1 MIMKIFRKFAYRNL
15 NYRRKMN
22 KKKLL
27 TICMFIV
34 TAGALQAQ
42 SFETAT
48 QAVKNMGVGW
58 NLGNTLDANN
68 NNGSRQDLTSEICWG
83 QPYTKPELMKMM
95 KEAGFGAIR
104 VPVTWFPHMDTSN
117 KVDAA
122 WMKRVH
128 EVVDYVLD
136 NGMYCILNV
145 HHDTGDGNSHWL
157 HASTK
162 TYNNVKG
169 KYEALWQQ
177 IAEEFKDYGEK
188 LLFEAYN
195 EMLDDDN
202 CWNYPSWYSN
212 KAYNATSAKDS
223 YDAINK
229 YAQSFVDVVRATG
242 GNNTKRNLVV
252 NTYAAACGGEWG
264 NGHPNETLTE
274 LVIPTDTKAGNGHI
288 AVEVHTYPSVTNIT
302 NAKNEVNALFSRL
315 KSKLTDAKGVPVIIG
330 EWGTANSGETDY
342 DVRHDNVIEFADYFV
357 KKAKEYNCATFHWM
371 GLTDGTNRSLPV
383 FNQADL
389 AETIV
394 KAYYGNTEGNKYPTR
409 DDITS
414 EYEVTYNNQWSEL
427 NLIQGTIS
435 TSTYKGLELEL
446 AETPA
451 AKAFQFK
458 VYPSEKT
465 QEITAAKSTL
475 TFTSAMGTS
484 ISRITMQ
491 SSQAGNKTTVKNVY
505 LIKKD
510 GTKQKTEVSAFWGC
524 SVTEKVITGIKS
536 VIYTPVPDHHIYNLR
551 GQRVTN
557 PVKGIYIQNGKKYFS
572 KKRA

>member
-1 MIMKIFRKFAYRNL
+1 MIMKIFRKFAHRNL

-22 KKKLL
+22 KKRLL
-27 TICMFIV
+27 TICMFIA
-34 TAGALQAQ
+34 TAGTLHAQ

-68 NNGSRQDLTSEICWG
+68 NNGNRQDLTSETCWG

-145 HHDTGDGNSHWL
+145 HHDTGDGNIHWL

-195 EMLDDDN
+195 EMLDDYN
-202 CWNYPSWYSN
+202 SWCFATFACSGG
-212 KAYNATSAKDS
+212 YNATDAADA

-229 YAQSFVDVVRATG
+229 YAQSFVNVVRATG
-242 GNNTKRNLVV
+242 GNNAKRNLVV
-252 NTYAAACGGEWG
+252 NTYGAC
-264 NGHPNETLTE
+264 NGAGTWNSHLKDPLKGMK
-274 LVIPTDTKAGNGHI
+274 IPTDATAGTGHI
-288 AVEVHTYPSVTNIT
+288 AVQVHTYPNVKNISSMKT
-302 NAKNEVNALFSRL
+302 EMNDMFNALNTYFI
-315 KSKLTDAKGVPVIIG
+315 SKGTPVIIG
-330 EWGTANSGETDY
+330 EWGTANNGETDY

-394 KAYYGNTEGNKYPTR
+394 KAYHGNTGGFKYPTR

-446 AETPA
+446 AEAPE

-465 QEITAAKSTL
+465 QDITAAKSTL

-524 SVTEKVITGIKS
+524 SVTENIITGIMP
-536 VIYTPVPDHHIYNLR
+536 VTYTRSTDHHIYNLS

-557 PVKGIYIQNGKKYFS
+557 PGKGIYIQNGKKFYR
-572 KKRA
+572 K

>member
-1 MIMKIFRKFAYRNL
+1 MIMKIFRKFAHRNL

-22 KKKLL
+22 KKRLL
-27 TICMFIV
+27 TICMFIA
-34 TAGALQAQ
+34 TAGTLHAQ

-68 NNGSRQDLTSEICWG
+68 NNGNRQDLTSETCWG

-145 HHDTGDGNSHWL
+145 HHDTGDGNFHWL
-157 HASTK
+157 HARTK

-177 IAEEFKDYGEK
+177 IAKEFKDYGEK

-195 EMLDDDN
+195 EMLDDYN
-202 CWNYPSWYSN
+202 SWCFATFACSGG
-212 KAYNATSAKDS
+212 YNATDAADA

-229 YAQSFVDVVRATG
+229 YAQSFVNVVRATG
-242 GNNTKRNLVV
+242 GNNAKRNLVV
-252 NTYAAACGGEWG
+252 NTYGAC
-264 NGHPNETLTE
+264 NGAGTWNSHLKDPLKEMK
-274 LVIPTDTKAGNGHI
+274 IPTDATAGTGHI
-288 AVEVHTYPSVTNIT
+288 AVQVHTYPNVKNISSMKT
-302 NAKNEVNALFSRL
+302 EMNDMFNALNTYFI
-315 KSKLTDAKGVPVIIG
+315 SKGTPVIIG
-330 EWGTANSGETDY
+330 EWGTANNGETDY

-394 KAYYGNTEGNKYPTR
+394 KAYHGNTGGFKYPTR

-446 AETPA
+446 AEAPA

-465 QEITAAKSTL
+465 QDITAAKSTL

-524 SVTEKVITGIKS
+524 SVTENIITGIMP
-536 VIYTPVPDHHIYNLR
+536 VTYTRSTDHHIYNLS

-557 PVKGIYIQNGKKYFS
+557 PGKGIYIQNGKKFYR
-572 KKRA
+572 K

>member
-1 MIMKIFRKFAYRNL
+1 MIMKIFRKFAHRNL

-22 KKKLL
+22 KKRLL
-27 TICMFIV
+27 TICMFIA
-34 TAGALQAQ
+34 TAGTLHAQ

-68 NNGSRQDLTSEICWG
+68 NNGNRQDLTSETCWG

-145 HHDTGDGNSHWL
+145 HHDTGDGNFHWL

-195 EMLDDDN
+195 EMLDDYN
-202 CWNYPSWYSN
+202 SWCFATFACSGG
-212 KAYNATSAKDS
+212 YNATDAADA

-229 YAQSFVDVVRATG
+229 YAQSFVNVVRATG
-242 GNNTKRNLVV
+242 GNNAKRNLVV
-252 NTYAAACGGEWG
+252 NTYGAC
-264 NGHPNETLTE
+264 NGAGTWNSHLKDPLKGMK
-274 LVIPTDTKAGNGHI
+274 IPTDATAGTGHI
-288 AVEVHTYPSVTNIT
+288 AVQVHTYPNVKNISSMKT
-302 NAKNEVNALFSRL
+302 EQNDMFNALNTYFI
-315 KSKLTDAKGVPVIIG
+315 SKGTPVIIG
-330 EWGTANSGETDY
+330 EWGTANNGETDY

-394 KAYYGNTEGNKYPTR
+394 KAYHGNTGGFKYPTR

-446 AETPA
+446 AEAPA

-465 QEITAAKSTL
+465 QDITAAKSTL

-524 SVTEKVITGIKS
+524 SVTENIITGIMP
-536 VIYTPVPDHHIYNLR
+536 VTYTRSTDHHIYNLS

-557 PVKGIYIQNGKKYFS
+557 PGKGIYIQNGKKFYR
-572 KKRA
+572 K

>member
-1 MIMKIFRKFAYRNL
+1 MIMKIFRKFAHRNL

-22 KKKLL
+22 KKRLL
-27 TICMFIV
+27 TICMFIA
-34 TAGALQAQ
+34 TAGTLHAQ

-68 NNGSRQDLTSEICWG
+68 NNGNRQDLTSETCWG

-145 HHDTGDGNSHWL
+145 HHDTGDGNFHWL

-202 CWNYPSWYSN
+202 SWCFATFACSGG
-212 KAYNATSAKDS
+212 YNATDAADA

-229 YAQSFVDVVRATG
+229 YAQSFVNVVRATG
-242 GNNTKRNLVV
+242 GNNAKRNLVV
-252 NTYAAACGGEWG
+252 NTYGAC
-264 NGHPNETLTE
+264 NGAGTWNSHLKDPLKGMK
-274 LVIPTDTKAGNGHI
+274 IPTDATAGTGHI
-288 AVEVHTYPSVTNIT
+288 AVQVHTYPNVKNISSMKT
-302 NAKNEVNALFSRL
+302 EMNDMFNALNTYFI
-315 KSKLTDAKGVPVIIG
+315 SKGTPVIIG
-330 EWGTANSGETDY
+330 EWGTANNGETDY

-394 KAYYGNTEGNKYPTR
+394 KAYHGNTRGFKYPTR

-446 AETPA
+446 AEAPA

-465 QEITAAKSTL
+465 QDITAAKSTL

-524 SVTEKVITGIKS
+524 SVTENIITGIMP
-536 VIYTPVPDHHIYNLR
+536 VTYTRSTDHHIYNLS

-557 PVKGIYIQNGKKYFS
+557 PGKGIYIQNGKKFYG
-572 KKRA
+572 K

>member
-1 MIMKIFRKFAYRNL
+1 MIMKIFRKFAHRNL

-22 KKKLL
+22 KKRLL
-27 TICMFIV
+27 TICMFIA
-34 TAGALQAQ
+34 TAGTLHAQ

-68 NNGSRQDLTSEICWG
+68 NNGNRQDLTSETCWG
-83 QPYTKPELMKMM
+83 QPYTKPKLMKMM

-145 HHDTGDGNSHWL
+145 HHDTGDGNFHWL

-195 EMLDDDN
+195 EMLDDYN
-202 CWNYPSWYSN
+202 SWCFATFACSGG
-212 KAYNATSAKDS
+212 YNATDAADA

-229 YAQSFVDVVRATG
+229 YAQSFVNVVRATG
-242 GNNTKRNLVV
+242 GNNAKRNLVV
-252 NTYAAACGGEWG
+252 NTYGAC
-264 NGHPNETLTE
+264 NGAGTWNSHLKDPLKGMK
-274 LVIPTDTKAGNGHI
+274 IPTDATAGTGHI
-288 AVEVHTYPSVTNIT
+288 AVQVHTYPNVKNISSMKT
-302 NAKNEVNALFSRL
+302 ELNDMFNALNTYFI
-315 KSKLTDAKGVPVIIG
+315 SKGTPVIIG
-330 EWGTANSGETDY
+330 EWGTANNGETDY

-371 GLTDGTNRSLPV
+371 GLTDGTNRTLPV

-394 KAYYGNTEGNKYPTR
+394 KAYHGNTGGFKYPTR

-446 AETPA
+446 AEAPA

-465 QEITAAKSTL
+465 QDITAAKSTL

-524 SVTEKVITGIKS
+524 SVTENIITGIIP
-536 VIYTPVPDHHIYNLR
+536 VTYTRSTDHHIYNLS

-557 PVKGIYIQNGKKYFS
+557 PGKGIYIQNGKKFYR
-572 KKRA
+572 K

>member
-58 NLGNTLDANN
+58 NLGNTLDANG
-68 NNGSRQDLTSEICWG
+68 NGVQQGLESETYWG

-104 VPVTWFPHMDTSN
+104 VPVTWYNHMDASN
-117 KVDAA
+117 KVNAA

-145 HHDTGDGNSHWL
+145 HHDTGDGNIHWL

-162 TYNNVKG
+162 TYNSVKG

-195 EMLDDDN
+195 EMLDDYN
-202 CWNYPSWYSN
+202 SWCFATFACSGG
-212 KAYNATSAKDS
+212 YNATDAADA

-229 YAQSFVDVVRATG
+229 YAQSFVNVVRATG
-242 GNNTKRNLVV
+242 GNNAKRNLVV
-252 NTYAAACGGEWG
+252 NTYGAC
-264 NGHPNETLTE
+264 NGAGTWNSHLKDPLKGMK
-274 LVIPTDTKAGNGHI
+274 IPTDATAGTGHI
-288 AVEVHTYPSVTNIT
+288 AVQVHTYPNVKNISSMKT
-302 NAKNEVNALFSRL
+302 EMNDMFNALNTYFI
-315 KSKLTDAKGVPVIIG
+315 SKDTPVIVG
-330 EWGTANSGETDY
+330 EWGTANDNEVDY
-342 DVRHDNVIEFADYFV
+342 DVRHDNVMQFADYFV
-357 KKAKEYNCATFHWM
+357 KKAKEYNCATFLWM

-394 KAYYGNTEGNKYPTR
+394 KAYHGNTGGFKYPTR

-427 NLIQGTIS
+427 NLIQGTIN

-446 AETPA
+446 AEAPA

-524 SVTEKVITGIKS
+524 SVTENIITGIMP
-536 VIYTPVPDHHIYNLR
+536 VTYTRSTDHHIYNLR

>member
-42 SFETAT
+42 SFESAT

-58 NLGNTLDANN
+58 NIGNTLDANG
-68 NNGSRQDLTSEICWG
+68 NGVQQGLESETYWG

-104 VPVTWFPHMDTSN
+104 VPVTWYNHMDASN
-117 KVDAA
+117 KVNAA

-145 HHDTGDGNSHWL
+145 HHDTGDGNIHWL

-162 TYNNVKG
+162 TYNSVKG

-195 EMLDDDN
+195 EMLDDYN
-202 CWNYPSWYSN
+202 SWCFATFACSGG
-212 KAYNATSAKDS
+212 YNATDAADA

-229 YAQSFVDVVRATG
+229 YAQSFVNVVRATG
-242 GNNTKRNLVV
+242 GNNAKRNLVV
-252 NTYAAACGGEWG
+252 NTYGAC
-264 NGHPNETLTE
+264 NGAGTWNSHLKDPLKGMK
-274 LVIPTDTKAGNGHI
+274 IPTDATAGTGHI
-288 AVEVHTYPSVTNIT
+288 AVQVHTYPNVKNISSMKT
-302 NAKNEVNALFSRL
+302 EMNDMFNVLNTYFI
-315 KSKLTDAKGVPVIIG
+315 SKGTPVIIG

-465 QEITAAKSTL
+465 QDITAAKSTL

-524 SVTEKVITGIKS
+524 SVTENIITGIMP
-536 VIYTPVPDHHIYNLR
+536 VTYTRSTDHHIYNLS

-557 PVKGIYIQNGKKYFS
+557 PGKGIYIQNGKKYFS

>member
-1 MIMKIFRKFAYRNL
+1 MIMKIFRKFAHRNL

-22 KKKLL
+22 KKRLL
-27 TICMFIV
+27 TICMFIA
-34 TAGALQAQ
+34 TAGTLHAQ

-68 NNGSRQDLTSEICWG
+68 NNGNRQDLTSETCWG

-145 HHDTGDGNSHWL
+145 HHDTGDGNFHWL

-177 IAEEFKDYGEK
+177 IAEKFKDYGEK

-202 CWNYPSWYSN
+202 SWCFATFACSGG
-212 KAYNATSAKDS
+212 YNATDAADA

-229 YAQSFVDVVRATG
+229 YAQSFVNVVRATG
-242 GNNTKRNLVV
+242 GNNAKRNLVV
-252 NTYAAACGGEWG
+252 NTYGAC
-264 NGHPNETLTE
+264 NGAGTWNSHLKDPLKGMK
-274 LVIPTDTKAGNGHI
+274 IPTDATAGTGHL
-288 AVEVHTYPSVTNIT
+288 AVQVHTYPNVKNISSMKT
-302 NAKNEVNALFSRL
+302 ELNDMFNALNTYFI
-315 KSKLTDAKGVPVIIG
+315 SKGTPVIIG
-330 EWGTANSGETDY
+330 EWGTANNGETDY

-394 KAYYGNTEGNKYPTR
+394 KAYHGNTGGFKYPTR

-446 AETPA
+446 AEAPA

-465 QEITAAKSTL
+465 QDITAAKSTL

-524 SVTEKVITGIKS
+524 SVTENIITGIMP
-536 VIYTPVPDHHIYNLR
+536 VTYTRSTDHHIYNLS

-557 PVKGIYIQNGKKYFS
+557 PGKGIYIQNGKKFYR
-572 KKRA
+572 K

>member
-1 MIMKIFRKFAYRNL
+1 MIMKIFRKFAHRNL

-22 KKKLL
+22 KKRLL
-27 TICMFIV
+27 TICMFIATV
-34 TAGALQAQ
+34 GTLHAQ

-68 NNGSRQDLTSEICWG
+68 NNGNRQDLTSETCWG

-145 HHDTGDGNSHWL
+145 HHDTGDGNFHWL

-195 EMLDDDN
+195 EMLDDYN
-202 CWNYPSWYSN
+202 SWCFATFACSGG
-212 KAYNATSAKDS
+212 YNATDAADA

-229 YAQSFVDVVRATG
+229 YAQSFVNVVRATG
-242 GNNTKRNLVV
+242 GNNAKRNLVV
-252 NTYAAACGGEWG
+252 NTYGAC
-264 NGHPNETLTE
+264 NGAGTWNSHLKDPLKGMK
-274 LVIPTDTKAGNGHI
+274 IPTDATAGTGHI
-288 AVEVHTYPSVTNIT
+288 AVQVHTYPNVKNISSMKT
-302 NAKNEVNALFSRL
+302 ELNDMFNALNTYFI
-315 KSKLTDAKGVPVIIG
+315 SKGTPVIIG
-330 EWGTANSGETDY
+330 EWGTANNGETDY

-371 GLTDGTNRSLPV
+371 GLTDGTNRSLSV

-394 KAYYGNTEGNKYPTR
+394 KAYHGNTGGFKYPTR

-446 AETPA
+446 AEAPA

-465 QEITAAKSTL
+465 QDITAAKSTL

-524 SVTEKVITGIKS
+524 SVTENIITGIMP
-536 VIYTPVPDHHIYNLR
+536 VTYTRSTDHHIYNLS

-557 PVKGIYIQNGKKYFS
+557 PGKGIYIQNGKKFYR
-572 KKRA
+572 K

>member
-1 MIMKIFRKFAYRNL
+1 MIMKIFRKFAHRNL

-22 KKKLL
+22 KKRLL
-27 TICMFIV
+27 TICMFIA
-34 TAGALQAQ
+34 TAGTLHAQ

-68 NNGSRQDLTSEICWG
+68 NNGNRQDLTSETCWG

-145 HHDTGDGNSHWL
+145 HHDTGDGNFHWL

-195 EMLDDDN
+195 EMLDDYN
-202 CWNYPSWYSN
+202 SWCFATFACSGG
-212 KAYNATSAKDS
+212 YNATDAADA

-229 YAQSFVDVVRATG
+229 YAQSFVNVVRATG
-242 GNNTKRNLVV
+242 GNNAKRNLVV
-252 NTYAAACGGEWG
+252 NTYGAC
-264 NGHPNETLTE
+264 NGAGTWNSHLKDPLKGMK
-274 LVIPTDTKAGNGHI
+274 IPTDATAGTGHI
-288 AVEVHTYPSVTNIT
+288 AVQVHTYPNVKNISSMKT
-302 NAKNEVNALFSRL
+302 ELNDMFNALNTYFI
-315 KSKLTDAKGVPVIIG
+315 SKGTPVIIG
-330 EWGTANSGETDY
+330 EWGTANNGETDY

-371 GLTDGTNRSLPV
+371 GLTDGTNRSMPV

-394 KAYYGNTEGNKYPTR
+394 KAYHGNTGGFKYPTR

-446 AETPA
+446 AEAPA

-465 QEITAAKSTL
+465 QDITAAKSNL

-524 SVTEKVITGIKS
+524 SVTENIITGIMP
-536 VIYTPVPDHHIYNLR
+536 VTYTRSTDHHIYNLS

-557 PVKGIYIQNGKKYFS
+557 PGKGIYIQNGKKFYR
-572 KKRA
+572 K

>member
-1 MIMKIFRKFAYRNL
+1 MIMKIFRKFAHRNL

-22 KKKLL
+22 KKRLL
-27 TICMFIV
+27 TICMFIATV
-34 TAGALQAQ
+34 GTLHAQ

-68 NNGSRQDLTSEICWG
+68 NNGNRQDLTSETCWG

-145 HHDTGDGNSHWL
+145 HHDTGDGNFHWL

-202 CWNYPSWYSN
+202 SWCFATFACSGG
-212 KAYNATSAKDS
+212 YNATDAADA

-229 YAQSFVDVVRATG
+229 YAQSFVNVVRATG
-242 GNNTKRNLVV
+242 GNNAKRNLVV
-252 NTYAAACGGEWG
+252 NTYGAC
-264 NGHPNETLTE
+264 NGAGTWNSHLKDPLKGMK
-274 LVIPTDTKAGNGHI
+274 IPTDATAGTGHL
-288 AVEVHTYPSVTNIT
+288 AVQVHTYPNVKNISSMKT
-302 NAKNEVNALFSRL
+302 ELNDMFNALNTYFI
-315 KSKLTDAKGVPVIIG
+315 SKGTPVIIG
-330 EWGTANSGETDY
+330 EWGTANNGETDY

-394 KAYYGNTEGNKYPTR
+394 KAYHGNTGGFKYP
-409 DDITS
+409 TS

-446 AETPA
+446 AEAPA

-465 QEITAAKSTL
+465 QDITAAKSTL

-524 SVTEKVITGIKS
+524 SVTENIITGIMP
-536 VIYTPVPDHHIYNLR
+536 VTYTRSTDHHIYNLS

-557 PVKGIYIQNGKKYFS
+557 PGKGIYIQNGKKFYR
-572 KKRA
+572 K

>member
-1 MIMKIFRKFAYRNL
+1 MIMKIFRKFAHRNL

-22 KKKLL
+22 KKRLL
-27 TICMFIV
+27 TICMFIATV
-34 TAGALQAQ
+34 GTLHAQ

-68 NNGSRQDLTSEICWG
+68 NNGNRQDLTSETCWG

-145 HHDTGDGNSHWL
+145 HHDTGDGNFHWL

-177 IAEEFKDYGEK
+177 IAEKFKDYGEK

-202 CWNYPSWYSN
+202 SWCFATFACSGG
-212 KAYNATSAKDS
+212 YNATDAADA

-229 YAQSFVDVVRATG
+229 YAQSFVNVVRATG
-242 GNNTKRNLVV
+242 GNNAKRNLVV
-252 NTYAAACGGEWG
+252 NTYGAC
-264 NGHPNETLTE
+264 NGAGTWNSHLKDPLKGMK
-274 LVIPTDTKAGNGHI
+274 IPTDATAGTGHL
-288 AVEVHTYPSVTNIT
+288 AVQVHTYPNVKNISSMKT
-302 NAKNEVNALFSRL
+302 ELNDMFNALNTYFI
-315 KSKLTDAKGVPVIIG
+315 SKGTPVIIG
-330 EWGTANSGETDY
+330 EWGTANNGETDY

-394 KAYYGNTEGNKYPTR
+394 KAYHGNTGGFKYPTR

-446 AETPA
+446 AEAPA

-465 QEITAAKSTL
+465 QDITAAKSTL

-524 SVTEKVITGIKS
+524 SVTENIITGIMP
-536 VIYTPVPDHHIYNLR
+536 VTYTRSTDHHIYNLS

-557 PVKGIYIQNGKKYFS
+557 PGKGIYIQNGKKFYR
-572 KKRA
+572 K

>member
-1 MIMKIFRKFAYRNL
+1 MIMKIFRKFAHRNL

-22 KKKLL
+22 KKRLL
-27 TICMFIV
+27 TICMFIATV
-34 TAGALQAQ
+34 GTLHAQ

-68 NNGSRQDLTSEICWG
+68 NNGNRQDLTSETCWG

-145 HHDTGDGNSHWL
+145 HHDTGDGNFHWL

-177 IAEEFKDYGEK
+177 IAEKFKDYGEK

-202 CWNYPSWYSN
+202 SWCFATFACSGG
-212 KAYNATSAKDS
+212 YNATDAADA

-229 YAQSFVDVVRATG
+229 YAQSFVNVVRATG
-242 GNNTKRNLVV
+242 GNNAKRNLVV
-252 NTYAAACGGEWG
+252 NTYGAC
-264 NGHPNETLTE
+264 NGAGTWNSHLKDPLQGMK
-274 LVIPTDTKAGNGHI
+274 IPTDATAGTGHL
-288 AVEVHTYPSVTNIT
+288 AVQVHTYPNVKNISSMKT
-302 NAKNEVNALFSRL
+302 ELNDMFNALNTYFI
-315 KSKLTDAKGVPVIIG
+315 SKGTPVIIG
-330 EWGTANSGETDY
+330 EWGTANNGETDY

-394 KAYYGNTEGNKYPTR
+394 KAYHGNTGGFKYPTR

-446 AETPA
+446 AEAPA

-465 QEITAAKSTL
+465 QDITAAKSTL

-524 SVTEKVITGIKS
+524 SVTENIITGIMP
-536 VIYTPVPDHHIYNLR
+536 VTYTRSTDHHIYNLS

-557 PVKGIYIQNGKKYFS
+557 PGKGIYIQNGKKFYR
-572 KKRA
+572 K

>member
-1 MIMKIFRKFAYRNL
+1 MIMKIFRKFAHRNL

-22 KKKLL
+22 KKRLL
-27 TICMFIV
+27 TICMFIATV
-34 TAGALQAQ
+34 GTLHAQ
-42 SFETAT
+42 SFETVT

-68 NNGSRQDLTSEICWG
+68 NNGNRQDLTSETCWG

-145 HHDTGDGNSHWL
+145 HHDTGDGNFHWL

-202 CWNYPSWYSN
+202 SWCFATFACSGG
-212 KAYNATSAKDS
+212 YNATDAADA

-229 YAQSFVDVVRATG
+229 YAQSFVNVVRATG
-242 GNNTKRNLVV
+242 GNNAKRNLVV
-252 NTYAAACGGEWG
+252 NTYGAC
-264 NGHPNETLTE
+264 NGAGTWNSHLKDPLKGMK
-274 LVIPTDTKAGNGHI
+274 IPTDATAGTGHI
-288 AVEVHTYPSVTNIT
+288 AVQVHTYPNVKNISSMKT
-302 NAKNEVNALFSRL
+302 ELNDMFNALNTYFI
-315 KSKLTDAKGVPVIIG
+315 SKGTPVIIG
-330 EWGTANSGETDY
+330 EWGTANNGETDY

-394 KAYYGNTEGNKYPTR
+394 KAYHGNTGGFKYPTR

-446 AETPA
+446 AEAPA

-465 QEITAAKSTL
+465 QDITAAKSTL

-524 SVTEKVITGIKS
+524 SVTENIITGIMP
-536 VIYTPVPDHHIYNLR
+536 VTYTRSTDHHIYNLS

-557 PVKGIYIQNGKKYFS
+557 PGKGIYIQNGKKFYR
-572 KKRA
+572 K

>member
-1 MIMKIFRKFAYRNL
+1 MIMKIFRKFAHRNL

-22 KKKLL
+22 KKRLL
-27 TICMFIV
+27 TICMFIA
-34 TAGALQAQ
+34 TAGTLHAQ

-68 NNGSRQDLTSEICWG
+68 NNGNRQDLTSETCWG

-145 HHDTGDGNSHWL
+145 HHDTGDGNFHWL
-157 HASTK
+157 HASTR

-195 EMLDDDN
+195 EMLDDYN
-202 CWNYPSWYSN
+202 SWCFATFACSGG
-212 KAYNATSAKDS
+212 YNATDAADA

-229 YAQSFVDVVRATG
+229 YAQSFVNVVRATG
-242 GNNTKRNLVV
+242 GNNAKRNLVV
-252 NTYAAACGGEWG
+252 NTYGAC
-264 NGHPNETLTE
+264 NGAGTWNSHLKDPLKGMK
-274 LVIPTDTKAGNGHI
+274 IPTDATAGTGHI
-288 AVEVHTYPSVTNIT
+288 AVQVHTYPNVKNISSMKT
-302 NAKNEVNALFSRL
+302 EMNDMFNALNTYFI
-315 KSKLTDAKGVPVIIG
+315 SKGTPVIIG
-330 EWGTANSGETDY
+330 EWGTANNGETDY

-394 KAYYGNTEGNKYPTR
+394 KAYHGNTGGFKYPTR

-446 AETPA
+446 AEAPA

-465 QEITAAKSTL
+465 QDITAAKSTL

-524 SVTEKVITGIKS
+524 SVTENIITGIMP
-536 VIYTPVPDHHIYNLR
+536 VTYTRSTDHHIYNLS

-557 PVKGIYIQNGKKYFS
+557 PGKGIYIQNGKKFYR
-572 KKRA
+572 K

>member
-34 TAGALQAQ
+34 TAGSLQAQ

-145 HHDTGDGNSHWL
+145 HHDTGDGNFHWL
-157 HASTK
+157 HASTR

-195 EMLDDDN
+195 EMLDDYN
-202 CWNYPSWYSN
+202 SWCFATFACSGG
-212 KAYNATSAKDS
+212 YNATDAADA

-229 YAQSFVDVVRATG
+229 YAQSFVNVVRATG
-242 GNNTKRNLVV
+242 GNNAKRNLVV
-252 NTYAAACGGEWG
+252 NTYGAC
-264 NGHPNETLTE
+264 NGAGTWNSHLKDPLKGMK
-274 LVIPTDTKAGNGHI
+274 IPTDATAGTGHI
-288 AVEVHTYPSVTNIT
+288 AVQVHTYPNVKNISSMKT
-302 NAKNEVNALFSRL
+302 EMNDMFNALNTYFI
-315 KSKLTDAKGVPVIIG
+315 SKGTPVIIG
-330 EWGTANSGETDY
+330 EWGTANNGETDY

-394 KAYYGNTEGNKYPTR
+394 KAYHGNTGGFKYPTR

-446 AETPA
+446 AEAPA

-524 SVTEKVITGIKS
+524 SVTENIITGIMP
-536 VIYTPVPDHHIYNLR
+536 VTYTRSTDHHIYNLS

-557 PVKGIYIQNGKKYFS
+557 PGKGIYIQNGKKFYR
-572 KKRA
+572 K

>member
-1 MIMKIFRKFAYRNL
+1 
-15 NYRRKMN
+15 MN

-145 HHDTGDGNSHWL
+145 HHDTGAGNFHWL

-195 EMLDDDN
+195 EMLDDYN
-202 CWNYPSWYSN
+202 SWCFATFACSGG
-212 KAYNATSAKDS
+212 YNATDAADA

-229 YAQSFVDVVRATG
+229 YAQSFVNVVRATG
-242 GNNTKRNLVV
+242 GNNAKRNLVV
-252 NTYAAACGGEWG
+252 NTYGAC
-264 NGHPNETLTE
+264 NGAGTWNSHLKDPLKGMK
-274 LVIPTDTKAGNGHI
+274 IPTDATAGTGHI
-288 AVEVHTYPSVTNIT
+288 AVQVHTYPNVKNISSMKT
-302 NAKNEVNALFSRL
+302 EMNDMFNALNTYFI
-315 KSKLTDAKGVPVIIG
+315 SKDTPVIVG
-330 EWGTANSGETDY
+330 EWGTANDNEVDY
-342 DVRHDNVIEFADYFV
+342 DVRHDNVMQFADYFV
-357 KKAKEYNCATFHWM
+357 KKAKEYNCATFLWM

-394 KAYYGNTEGNKYPTR
+394 KAYHGNTGGFKYPTR

-446 AETPA
+446 AEAPA

-524 SVTEKVITGIKS
+524 SVTENIITGIMP
-536 VIYTPVPDHHIYNLR
+536 VTYTRSTDHHIYNLR